1 MAEGQHQ
8 STPWMISFAG
18 SSWRFTI
25 YTIHFFIC
33 ISHQSLNIFHRSKTG
48 GSPNEQTLPII
59 RSDPT
64 MAGEINLGAKNS
76 SSEAF
81 DTFSFLKVSE
91 VCCGF

>member
-1 MAEGQHQ
+1 MVRNGWVSTNAHQAAAEDSPFIH
-8 STPWMISFAG
+8 ID
-18 SSWRFTI
+18 
-25 YTIHFFIC
+25 TIHFFIC

-48 GSPNEQTLPII
+48 GSPTEQTRPII

-64 MAGEINLGAKNS
+64 MAGDINLGAKNS